1 MSRFQ
6 KSAILAAL
14 ALAATACT
22 DPVDKAAKERI
33 FSPEDPPKVVASA
46 AEKLP
51 PQEVASDARVARRVL
66 GMDAAEMTERLG
78 PHAYKATVTSEWT
91 SQANPLP
98 VKLSETR
105 TFRAGPGGVNGDFH
119 GVLENSRDQG
129 LEVIRVGG
137 KVFARNRYGH
147 FRQRLRDRGMAER
160 TRAELTGA
168 IRDMDALF
176 RGRMKL
182 EPEGTV
188 TYEGRT
194 AWRYQVKLG
203 EPLASDTGRVLPAM
217 LEPKGG
223 RDETTRRR
231 LAFFEHRVPLALSG
245 EVLVDAETS
254 VVLKTRVDGRLTVP
268 KDKTP
273 EAADLRVTLESAIS
287 DIGKDPKVQPPENFL
302 PDADK
307 PQGIADALDRFG
319 IPRNVPGEE
328 EGEAGAAGSTGAPK
342 GKKAPAAKPEEP
354 QDEESAE

>member
-1 MSRFQ
+1 MSRFP
-6 KSAILAAL
+6 KSALLAAL

-22 DPVDKAAKERI
+22 DPVDKAAKARI

-46 AEKLP
+46 AETLP
-51 PQEVASDARVARRVL
+51 PQEVASDARVARRIL
-66 GMDAAEMTERLG
+66 GMDAAEMTERIG
-78 PHAYKATVTSEWT
+78 PHAYKATITSEWT
-91 SQANPLP
+91 SAATPLA
-98 VKLSETR
+98 VKLTETR
-105 TFRAGPGGVNGDFH
+105 TFRAGPGGVSGDFH

-168 IRDMDALF
+168 IRDMDTLF

-182 EPEGTV
+182 EPQGTV

-203 EPLASDTGRVLPAM
+203 EPLAADTGRVLPAM
-217 LEPKGG
+217 IEPKSG

-231 LAFFEHRVPLALSG
+231 LGFFEHRVPLSLSG
-245 EVLVDAETS
+245 EVLVDAQTS

-268 KDKTP
+268 QDKTP
-273 EAADLRVTLESAIS
+273 ESADLRVTLESALS
-287 DIGKDPKVQPPENFL
+287 DIGKDPRLQPPQDFL
-302 PDADK
+302 PDEDK

-319 IPRNVPGEE
+319 IPRNQPGEE
-328 EGEAGAAGSTGAPK
+328 EGEAGTPGAPVK
-342 GKKAPAAKPEEP
+342 GKKAPATKPAEEP
-354 QDEESAE
+354 QDEESGE

>member
-22 DPVDKAAKERI
+22 DPVDKAAKARI

-46 AEKLP
+46 AEQLP

-66 GMDAAEMTERLG
+66 GMDAAEVTERLG
-78 PHAYKATVTSEWT
+78 PHAYKATLTYEWT
-91 SQANPLP
+91 SEASPLP
-98 VKLSETR
+98 VKLTETR
-105 TFRAGPGGVNGDFH
+105 TFRAGPGGVSGDFH

-129 LEVIRVGG
+129 LEVIRVDG
-137 KVFARNRYGH
+137 KVYARNRYGH

-168 IRDMDALF
+168 IRDVDALF

-182 EPEGTV
+182 EPQGTV

-203 EPLASDTGRVLPAM
+203 EAVATDTGRVLPAM
-217 LEPKGG
+217 LEPRNG

-231 LAFFEHRVPLALSG
+231 LGFFEHRVPMSLSG
-245 EVLVDAETS
+245 EVLVDAQTS
-254 VVLKTRVDGRLTVP
+254 VVLKVRVDGRLTVP

-273 EAADLRVTLESAIS
+273 DSADLRLTLESALS
-287 DIGKDPKVQPPENFL
+287 DIGKDPRLQPPADFL

-319 IPRNVPGEE
+319 IPRNQPGEDD
-328 EGEAGAAGSTGAPK
+328 ATGK
-342 GKKAPAAKPEEP
+342 GKKAPASKTEEP
-354 QDEESAE
+354 EDEEPTE